1 MRTLVTPVTDLEVQL
16 AHDLKNWEST
26 MPKSLVMFDVI
37 EDGPGMY
44 HCYFCGQNPA
54 TLKCAGAH
62 DGPCCLQCAFSI
74 LANLAERTV
83 DNVKRAG

>member
-1 MRTLVTPVTDLEVQL
+1 
-16 AHDLKNWEST
+16 
-26 MPKSLVMFDVI
+26 MPKSSVLFDVI

-54 TLKCAGAH
+54 TLKCTGAH

-74 LANLAERTV
+74 LANLAQRTV
-83 DNVKRAG
+83 DNVKSEG